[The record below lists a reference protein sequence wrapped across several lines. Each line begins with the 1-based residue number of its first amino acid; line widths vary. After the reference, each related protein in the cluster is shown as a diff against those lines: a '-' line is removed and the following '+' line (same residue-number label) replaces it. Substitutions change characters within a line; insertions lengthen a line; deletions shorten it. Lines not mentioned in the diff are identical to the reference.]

1 MKFCKL
7 ISVVSVQSALQ
18 ARWLW
23 VGMLAAVLAIPFT
36 STQLLAADGDEAERT
51 AVGQFITIT
60 SPVDDQVAS
69 RVTNAALKLQ
79 ALAVQDGR
87 PAFLVLQIEPG
98 TSPFHHVL
106 GLAKFLTSSKVS
118 NVTTVAWIP
127 QTVTGP
133 NAVLALACR
142 QIIMHQDAELGDIN
156 RGAPMDPI
164 DRQGVL
170 AIAQKRHNPRV
181 NVAIARGMMDANE
194 QLWKVR
200 LRSTEPGKD
209 DLESRV
215 VTKDEL
221 DELRKTTLAIEGI
234 DVVKEAGMLGVFRGA
249 TARNMNIL
257 VSQTADS
264 RAAVCELLGLPRE
277 SMREQT
283 VEREARNV
291 RLIRLDG
298 VIDQLQESFI
308 VRQIERAVAGGAQVI
323 VFQIDSPGGYLSASF
338 SLSEAIMNLEQNKV
352 RTIAYVP
359 REAISGAAIVALGCD
374 EIIMHP
380 TAKIGDAGPIQMTQ
394 GMFERA
400 PEKILS
406 MMLVMMGDLATRKHR
421 PVALCKAM
429 ADRKAKVFEVSHRD
443 NGRVWYMDEQEI
455 QDSAGEWIMGRQL
468 PETNGEL
475 LFTANGERAHKLKL
489 ADSPV
494 HDISEL
500 KVRLGLPAS
509 AELKPIAMTWVD
521 SLVFWLNSP
530 AMTVVLVSAG
540 VILIYVELQMMTGL
554 LGILSCLCFSLFFWS
569 RALGGTADWLEVV
582 LFVLGAGCLA
592 LEFFVIPGFGVFG
605 VSGILLVLAS
615 LVLACQAWSF
625 DLATN
630 LEEIVVQTGWVSLA
644 FVMVGVIGIAAARY
658 LPQLPMFENL
668 ILSPSATTEPQLR
681 LETGMSEMSLL
692 EAMLI
697 GEHGVAVTMLRP
709 AGKAR
714 LNNRVID
721 VVSEGPFVAPEATI
735 EVIAIRGNKVV
746 VRELSKS
753 EV

>member
-1 MKFCKL
+1 MKSCDSTSIVFDRL
-7 ISVVSVQSALQ
+7 AVRRLRMVVLFVVAL
-18 ARWLW
+18 ATSI
-23 VGMLAAVLAIPFT
+23 AAVSPAR
-36 STQLLAADGDEAERT
+36 AVDGDEAEKEKG
-51 AVGQFITIT
+51 AVGQFITVS
-60 SPVDDQVAS
+60 SPVDDQVAA

-79 ALAVQDGR
+79 SLSVQEGR
-87 PAFLVLQIEPG
+87 PAFLILQIEPG

-106 GLAKFLTSSKVS
+106 GLAKFLTSSKVA

-127 QTVTGP
+127 QTITGP
-133 NAVLALACR
+133 NAVLALSCR
-142 QIIMHQDAELGDIN
+142 QIVMHADAEIGDIN
-156 RGAPMDPI
+156 RSTPMDPI
-164 DRQGVL
+164 DRQGIL
-170 AIAQKRHNPRV
+170 AIAQKRHNPKV
-181 NVAIARGMMDANE
+181 NVAIARAMMDADE

-200 LRSTEPGKD
+200 LRSGKD
-209 DLESRV
+209 ELDARV

-221 DELRKTTLAIEGI
+221 EELRKSNVAIEGI
-234 DVVKEAGMLGVFRGA
+234 EVVKEAGMLGTFRGG
-249 TARNMNIL
+249 TARNMEIL

-264 RAAVCELLGLPRE
+264 RVAVSELFGLPRE

-298 VIDQLQESFI
+298 VIDQLQESFL
-308 VRQIERAVAGGAQVI
+308 VRQIQQAVAGGAQVI
-323 VFQIDSPGGYLSASF
+323 VFQIDSPGGYLSTSF
-338 SLSEAIMNLEQNKV
+338 ALSEAIMNLEQHKV

-400 PEKILS
+400 PEKVLS
-406 MMLVMMGDLATRKHR
+406 MMLVMMADLATRRHR

-429 ADRKAKVFEVSHRD
+429 ADRSAKVFEVTHRD
-443 NGRVWYMDEQEI
+443 NGRIWYMNETEI
-455 QDSAGEWIMGRQL
+455 QESGGEWIIGRQL

-521 SLVFWLNSP
+521 SLVYGLNSP
-530 AMTVVLVSAG
+530 FMTVVLVCAG
-540 VILIYVELQMMTGL
+540 VILIYLELHLMTGL
-554 LGILSCLCFSLFFWS
+554 LGILSVLCFSLFFWS
-569 RALGGTADWLEVV
+569 RALGGTAGWLEVV

-630 LEEIVVQTGWVSLA
+630 LEELVIQTGWISLA
-644 FVMVGVIGIAAARY
+644 FVMVGVVGFAAARY
-658 LPQLPMFENL
+658 LPQLPMFEAM
-668 ILSPSATTEPQLR
+668 ILSPSTTTEPQLR
-681 LETGMSEMSLL
+681 LDTGAGEISLL

-697 GEHGVAVTMLRP
+697 GEHGVTVSMLRP
-709 AGKAR
+709 AGKAK
-714 LNNRVID
+714 LNNRVLD
-721 VVSEGPFVAPEATI
+721 VVSEGPFVAPDAKI
-735 EVIAIRGNKVV
+735 EVIAIQGNKIV
-746 VRELSKS
+746 VREMSPT
-753 EV
+753 VG